1 MQGTPPITSAMLSI
15 PGKCHRGRAQSEDM
29 ARLAL
34 DAREMLPR
42 SRTIRSRLGLLGARH
57 FSEHLFSFRRRTHGL
72 FISFSLTC
80 VNGRSYHHRVPSEL
94 LDPAFG
100 FYDFVDL
107 VFESGELVQDRQAA
121 TALVVKDSFY
131 LAILV
136 D

>member
-1 MQGTPPITSAMLSI
+1 ML
-15 PGKCHRGRAQSEDM
+15 GKCYRGRAQPGAAPPFRRTSFQR
-29 ARLAL
+29 ASFLFPQAYSWSVYITFAKN
-34 DAREMLPR
+34 ARER
-42 SRTIRSRLGLLGARH
+42 
-57 FSEHLFSFRRRTHGL
+57 
-72 FISFSLTC
+72 
-80 VNGRSYHHRVPSEL
+80 RSYHPRVPSEL

>member
-1 MQGTPPITSAMLSI
+1 MS
-15 PGKCHRGRAQSEDM
+15 
-29 ARLAL
+29 
-34 DAREMLPR
+34 PR
-42 SRTIRSRLGLLGARH
+42 SRTIRGHGQACSRCPGNVTEVAHNPEQLGLLGARH

-72 FISFSLTC
+72 FFSFSLTC